1 MKKNT
6 LKYFLLLIILFL
18 SALVYGQGWNATGYN
33 KEVYLEHENKIWF
46 PKNHSAQHDYK
57 CSNCQIKY
65 FDRGILLT
73 VETKAPHIVI
83 YQINKKTNHVV
94 DSLQLKVR
102 EYPTPTVCW
111 NERTSDRKRGVP
123 VCSDNFNS
131 ISIHLNCRFDD
142 VFKVDSTNISI
153 GNKSYVSIGNNTIED
168 VSKAIWTERD
178 TLVKVNICVYARN
191 QRGKKIKVCEDF
203 EIVNPFFI
211 GHYRVENI
219 KAIHRNKSTEFLF
232 DDNNPFS
239 FVGYAQR
246 TVVNTIFTMSK
257 RAAYYGFFM
266 RNQKL
271 TYLTKDHWSADWP
284 ILDSYG
290 CDSLNNMGSYLYP
303 PNPEL
308 NIDKTNINCILLVE
322 ESPINFPLHLAPHS
336 RTRVI
341 FAKKYDDDNS
351 GKMEFVFSFLL
362 EELESPQHGLYLKE
376 LPNDIVEI
384 FWSENESAGILP
396 IMRRCKAQNDSIKTT
411 YSSSWRIN
419 DCKYL
424 YYFPN
429 QDWFNL
435 VKPKDYST
443 GHYSDYVHSVFS
455 RIWDL
460 EPFKNF
466 SRNYGEFM
474 KVNGINLFDEFSV
487 FTTGRLTT
495 YKTRSYT
502 SSKPILDENGD
513 KILLYQQAAFY
524 YAYKKDIR
532 AYQIFE
538 LNQNKDSLI
547 TAKVLITSNHE
558 GHEIPFLLV
567 RLRDLTQF
575 DYLRQHNAIPISKL
589 PWKLELENALS
600 YSKVYDPNNAEDL
613 KELDALFYLDSYDGK
628 PLNMLNVCLGCD

>member
-1 MKKNT
+1 
-6 LKYFLLLIILFL
+6 LKYFLLLIIVFL
-18 SALVYGQGWNATGYN
+18 SALVYGQGWNETGYN
-33 KEVYLEHENKIWF
+33 KEVYLEYENKIWF
-46 PKNHSAQHDYK
+46 PKNHGAQHDYK

-73 VETKAPHIVI
+73 VETKAPNIVI
-83 YQINKKTNHVV
+83 YQINKKTNRVV
-94 DSLQLKVR
+94 DSLQLTVR
-102 EYPTPTVCW
+102 EYPKPTVCW
-111 NERTSDRKRGVP
+111 NERTSDGKRGIP
-123 VCSDNFNS
+123 VCTNNFNS
-131 ISIHLNCRFDD
+131 ISVHLNCRFDD
-142 VFKVDSTNISI
+142 TFEIDSTNISI
-153 GNKSYVSIGNNTIED
+153 GNKSYVSIGKNTSEE
-168 VSKAIWTERD
+168 VSKAIWAERD
-178 TLVKVNICVYARN
+178 SLVKVNICVYARN

-219 KAIHRNKSTEFLF
+219 KTIHRNKSTEFLF
-232 DDNNPFS
+232 DENNSFS

-246 TVVNTIFTMSK
+246 TVLKTFFSMSY
-257 RAAYYGFFM
+257 RAAYGFFM
-266 RNQKL
+266 RFEKL
-271 TYLTKDHWSADWP
+271 EYLTKIQWKAFVP

-290 CDSLNNMGSYLYP
+290 CESIDYSGHYLYP

-308 NIDKTNINCILLVE
+308 LIDKTNINCILLVE
-322 ESPINFPLHLAPHS
+322 ENPINFPLHHAPRP

-362 EELESPQHGLYLKE
+362 EELESSQQGLYLKE
-376 LPNDIVEI
+376 LPINIVEK
-384 FWSENESAGILP
+384 FWSENENTGILP

-411 YSSSWRIN
+411 YSSSWRVN

-455 RIWDL
+455 PEIWRIA
-460 EPFKNF
+460 PFKNF
-466 SRNYGEFM
+466 SKTFSEFM
-474 KVNGINLFDEFSV
+474 TVNDINLFDEFAV
-487 FTTGRLTT
+487 FTKGSLTI
-495 YKTRSYT
+495 YKTEPYNT
-502 SSKPILDENGD
+502 TKPILDEHGN

-524 YAYKKDIR
+524 YAYNKDIR

-547 TAKVLITSNHE
+547 TAKVLITLNHE

-613 KELDALFYLDSYDGK
+613 KELDALFYLDAYDGK